1 MVFHYIL
8 IQEEEVLKRTVWEE
22 NVKRIK
28 LHNMENSLGKNTFTM
43 EINEFADMVS
53 VTRIISHCFIDCF
66 T

>member
-1 MVFHYIL
+1 M
-8 IQEEEVLKRTVWEE
+8 KRAVWEE

-53 VTRIISHCFIDCF
+53 VTRIASHYFIDCF